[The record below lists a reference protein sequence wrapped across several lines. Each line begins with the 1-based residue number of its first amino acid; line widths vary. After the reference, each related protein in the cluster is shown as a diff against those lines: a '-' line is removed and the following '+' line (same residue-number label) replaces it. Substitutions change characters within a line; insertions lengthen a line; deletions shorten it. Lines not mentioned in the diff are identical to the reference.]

1 MSIRIYIHNKIPL
14 GFVGLLQ
21 RRWLQRRRLSG
32 HQWLQGPQLLLFN
45 CTRLLTM
52 EQLGLRQQLAGSE
65 NDLPTVT
72 QLKLLTCVAAAQTI
86 RCSATPPSAHETGDH
101 VGWARRRCFEI
112 PACSLYR
119 MCQKL

>member
-1 MSIRIYIHNKIPL
+1 
-14 GFVGLLQ
+14 
-21 RRWLQRRRLSG
+21 
-32 HQWLQGPQLLLFN
+32 
-45 CTRLLTM
+45 M

-101 VGWARRRCFEI
+101 VGWARRILLEI
-112 PACSLYR
+112 PEQVLYR
-119 MCQKL
+119 MYVPKVVKIRGKQVGLPASTLQNIYFFKFITA